1 VGHRRGVY
9 KRPSGSPLVK
19 QLRVTARVDPDRA
32 PAFFDLLANSPEV
45 TETRLLDWNTTADRD
60 TVLYAIRGDSTR
72 FAEAAPEAPAVASV
86 ETAAAGSEWTHAL
99 VEIRTSE
106 TETFDAVRRARTR
119 PGLVVRKPI
128 VYRDGAME
136 FRVVGDPA
144 PLQAALEAAP
154 EGVDVEVEAVGRLRG
169 APHAPA
175 ATLSDRQREAVEAAL
190 AAGYY
195 DQPRG
200 ATHEDVATALGCA
213 PATASDHLQK
223 AEAKLVRAALDD
235 LRPAR

>member
-1 VGHRRGVY
+1 MGHRRGVY
-9 KRPSGSPLVK
+9 NPTDDSSPVK
-19 QLRVTARVDPDRA
+19 QLRVTARIDPDRA
-32 PAFFDLLANSPEV
+32 PAFFDLLANSPGI
-45 TETRLLDWNTTADRD
+45 TETRLLDWNTAADRD
-60 TVLYAIRGDSTR
+60 TILYAIRGDPTP
-72 FAEAAPEAPAVASV
+72 FTEAAPEAPAVAAV
-86 ETAAAGSEWTHAL
+86 ETATAGPEWTHAL
-99 VEIRTSE
+99 VEIRTAE
-106 TETFDAVRRARTR
+106 TGTFDAVRRARSR

-128 VYRDGAME
+128 VYREGAMH
-136 FRVVGDPA
+136 FRVVGDSA

-154 EGVDVEVEAVGRLRG
+154 GGVDVEVESVGRFRG
-169 APHAPA
+169 APDVPV

-200 ATHEDVATALGCA
+200 ATHEDVADRLGCA

-235 LRPAR
+235 LRPR

>member
-1 VGHRRGVY
+1 MGHRRGVY
-9 KRPSGSPLVK
+9 KRPSGSSLVK

-45 TETRLLDWNTTADRD
+45 TEARLLDWNTAADRD
-60 TVLYAIRGDSTR
+60 TVLYAIRGDPTR
-72 FAEAAPEAPAVASV
+72 FAEAAPESPAVVSV
-86 ETAAAGSEWTHAL
+86 ETAAAGSEWTYAL
-99 VEIRTSE
+99 LEVRTHE

-154 EGVDVEVEAVGRLRG
+154 EGVDIEVEAVSTFQGTL
-169 APHAPA
+169 HAPT
-175 ATLSDRQREAVEAAL
+175 ATLSARHREAVEEWLTSRLRRRRDRNDELQELIDNSDKHDDARYGWTD
-190 AAGYY
+190 AGKEG
-195 DQPRG
+195 R
-200 ATHEDVATALGCA
+200 
-213 PATASDHLQK
+213 
-223 AEAKLVRAALDD
+223 R
-235 LRPAR
+235 

>member
-1 VGHRRGVY
+1 MGHRRGVY
-9 KRPSGSPLVK
+9 KRPGDSPPVK

-32 PAFFDLLANSPEV
+32 PAFFDLLANSQEI
-45 TETRLLDWNTTADRD
+45 TETRLLDWNIAADRD
-60 TVLYAIRGDSTR
+60 TVLYAIRGDPTPFTS
-72 FAEAAPEAPAVASV
+72 AAPESPAVESV
-86 ETAAAGSEWTHAL
+86 ETAAAGPEWTYAL
-99 VEIRTSE
+99 LEVRTAE
-106 TETFDAVRRARTR
+106 TETFDAVRRARRR
-119 PGLVVRKPI
+119 PGLVVRKPV
-128 VYRDGAME
+128 VYREGAMH

-154 EGVDVEVEAVGRLRG
+154 EGVDVEVEAVGRFRG
-169 APHAPA
+169 ALHAPA

-200 ATHEDVATALGCA
+200 ATHEDVADRLGCA

-235 LRPAR
+235 LRPR